1 MRMASLV
8 TPSSASAT
16 PCAIAAIRNSIGRMF
31 LGIMSTSLETAR
43 IQPSGSRRE
52 WTSGLLQ
59 ADQLHQARERRV
71 FARDQR
77 AELLGRHVRR
87 GHAELLARR
96 GKSGALHGSA
106 NCR

>member
-1 MRMASLV
+1 MRIASWV
-8 TPSSASAT
+8 TPGSASAT
-16 PCAIAAIRNSIGRMF
+16 LCAIAATRNSIGRRF

-43 IQPSGSRRE
+43 IQPSGSRRG

-77 AELLGRHVRR
+77 AELFGRHVDR
-87 GHAELLARR
+87 
-96 GKSGALHGSA
+96 KSTRLNSSHSQISYA
-106 NCR
+106 